1 MPALP
6 QNAHYL
12 YQRPFMN
19 KIPDGNHLE
28 YICENTQHRQ
38 RIICRR
44 GKIIPRNPICYN
56 GNKKKQQNHS
66 HMCEFLIVLGC
77 YVNNENITFSKQFYR
92 HRENVYYTC
101 NNNSFPLLINQTIRC
116 INGNLSDQPI
126 CHTSK

>member
-1 MPALP
+1 VPALP

-12 YQRPFMN
+12 YQRSFMN

-56 GNKKKQQNHS
+56 GNNKKTNRIILT
-66 HMCEFLIVLGC
+66 C
-77 YVNNENITFSKQFYR
+77 VNFS
-92 HRENVYYTC
+92 
-101 NNNSFPLLINQTIRC
+101 
-116 INGNLSDQPI
+116 LS
-126 CHTSK
+126 